1 VDIEPRTTHDDEIRQ
16 RNHGTRTRRSIATIF
31 GLNPFSFGS
40 TMSVVASNLSRR
52 SLVQLRSAGTKYASF
67 IRPQAV
73 IQSAVTA
80 HPPSVLSN
88 RRGDN
93 SIAWFSSVE
102 KKTGGIRGWM
112 EGRQERQQQK
122 QYMEQMERLSSM
134 EQLTLANYQEELKRG
149 LSGFMAKVKFLQTKE
164 IRVAQ
169 EVVDVVGAF
178 MGVLGNDATADDLNT
193 MTRIDRLKVAGA
205 SNKTVEEIAIM
216 VSQIQNMDLMQRTLR
231 KRKLEG
237 KIIPVDSS
245 KMQEAIKKD
254 ARGVMTK
261 SQKDVMKKRQMA
273 VAKKMARK
281 KR

>member
-1 VDIEPRTTHDDEIRQ
+1 M
-16 RNHGTRTRRSIATIF
+16 SI
-31 GLNPFSFGS
+31 
-40 TMSVVASNLSRR
+40 VASNLSRR
-52 SLVQLRSAGTKYASF
+52 SLVQLRSASTKYASI

-73 IQSAVTA
+73 IQSA
-80 HPPSVLSN
+80 HPPVLSS
-88 RRGDN
+88 RGD
-93 SIAWFSSVE
+93 SIAWFSSDE
-102 KKTGGIRGWM
+102 KKSGVRGWM
-112 EGRQERQQQK
+112 EGRQERLQQE
-122 QYMEQMERLSSM
+122 QYMEQMQRLSDM
-134 EQLTLANYQEELKRG
+134 EELTLANYEVELKRG
-149 LSGFMAKVKFLQTKE
+149 LSGFMAKIKLFQTKE
-164 IRVAQ
+164 VKVAQ

-178 MGVLGNDATADDLNT
+178 IGVLGNDANADDLNA

-237 KIIPVDSS
+237 KPIPVDSS

-254 ARGVMTK
+254 AREVMTK
-261 SQKDVMKKRQMA
+261 SQKDMMKKRQMA